1 MPSFVCDFCQ
11 ETLRK
16 AKLDQHA
23 QRCRQASFSC
33 IDCYK
38 IFKGVEYRAHTS
50 CITEVQKH
58 HTIKGKDGK
67 QAGQPKLPAPK
78 DLNNNHNFSVTQTP
92 IKPVKETEKTSPK
105 PKKAK
110 IDEPTELDHILA
122 ILSKGKDLSF
132 KELLKCIK
140 KDKKIEKKQKKVTKK
155 WIKEKLV
162 FSIDA
167 SGNPIAKFS
176 F

>member
-1 MPSFVCDFCQ
+1 MCDFCQ
-11 ETLRK
+11 ETLKK

-38 IFKGVEYRAHTS
+38 TFKGVEYRVHTS

-67 QAGQPKLPAPK
+67 QASQPKPPASK
-78 DLNNNHNFSVTQTP
+78 DVNINSNSPSTQMPT
-92 IKPVKETEKTSPK
+92 KPVKEAEKASPE
-105 PKKAK
+105 PKKTK
-110 IDEPTELDHILA
+110 IDVPAELDLIRSK
-122 ILSKGKDLSF
+122 LSKDKNLSF
-132 KELLKCIK
+132 KDLLKCIK

-155 WIKEKLV
+155 WIKENLM
-162 FSIDA
+162 FSMDA
-167 SGNPIAKFS
+167 SGNLISKFS
-176 F
+176 S